1 MIKQNYLAWALL
13 LSLLALTA
21 GLSACSPDPSE
32 GKAAT
37 PDTAHVE
44 RRDLD
49 ISADASGT
57 IEPLRVVEVKSRV
70 SGELQKIG
78 VETGQ
83 ELSQGDL
90 IALVDP
96 RDVRNALDQAKADL
110 ELANARVA
118 NTSAQRRRAENLAKE
133 GVISA
138 QDLETA
144 QLQETDAKAQLV
156 KANTN
161 LELAQE
167 KMGDV
172 DIRAPISGMVIEKTV
187 EQGQI
192 IASASGNVS
201 GGTTLVKMADLSTVQ
216 ARALVDE
223 TDVGRVQAGQAAQ
236 VTVEA
241 YPGRIFR
248 GTVSKIE
255 PQAVVDQNVTMFPVL
270 IELANPN
277 RLLKPGMNSEVSI
290 SIAHR
295 TNVATVPNE
304 AVANPR
310 DAATAG
316 VALGLDDRQLR
327 EKMAQMRP
335 APTGGVSGGGD
346 HSGGGPLGGGRS
358 WRDRAESGA
367 TGAQSGGRSGGWS
380 MGAGQGGRLSGD
392 VHPGVVFVKG
402 AKGPEPKFVLL
413 GLSDWDYTEVIRGL
427 DPGAQ
432 VYLISVARLKQQ
444 QTEFTDRMR
453 QRAGGGMFGGG
464 QQQRG
469 GGAGGTAGS
478 SSGGGG
484 QRPGGPHSPG
494 PSLPEGERG
503 TKSKTFLP
511 FSLLSLRERRAG
523 EVRAPW
529 ARRIDKGNTHHAHH
543 RNLPRRARGHPRQQ
557 AALLPHGPGDHHWH
571 LRRDRHGGPRRGRAA

>member
-1 MIKQNYLAWALL
+1 VRSPEMKPTMKWIRGAAALL
-13 LSLLALTA
+13 LSLTLAA
-21 GLSACSPDPSE
+21 GLVACDKGE
-32 GKAAT
+32 GQEKQAT
-37 PDTAHVE
+37 PDTARAE

-83 ELSQGDL
+83 ELKQGDL
-90 IALVDP
+90 IGLVDP
-96 RDVRNALDQAKADL
+96 RDVRNALDQAQADMAL
-110 ELANARVA
+110 ATAQVANA
-118 NTSAQRRRAENLAKE
+118 TAQRRRAARLAKD
-133 GVISA
+133 GVLSK
-138 QDLETA
+138 QDLETT
-144 QLQETDAKAQLV
+144 QLQETGARASLV
-156 KANTN
+156 KAKTN
-161 LELAQE
+161 LQLAQE

-172 DIRAPISGMVIEKTV
+172 DIRAPISGMVIEKDV

-223 TDVGRVQAGQAAQ
+223 TDIGRIQPGQTAA

-241 YPGRIFR
+241 YPGRTFR

-270 IELANPN
+270 IELANPD
-277 RLLKPGMNSEVSI
+277 RLLKPGMNSEVSV

-295 TNVATVPNE
+295 ANVLTVPNE
-304 AVANPR
+304 AVASVR
-310 DAATAG
+310 DAASAG
-316 VALGLDDRQLR
+316 AALGLDEDDLR

-335 APTGGVSGGGD
+335 ARSGGPGGRQGGGPSGGG
-346 HSGGGPLGGGRS
+346 SWKGRS
-358 WRDRAESGA
+358 QGGLSG
-367 TGAQSGGRSGGWS
+367 GGRSGGFGGGQGGGWT
-380 MGAGQGGRLSGD
+380 GRAGQGGSGASGD

-427 DPGAQ
+427 EPNAD

-453 QRAGGGMFGGG
+453 QRAGGGMLGGG
-464 QQQRG
+464 QQQQRG
-469 GGAGGTAGS
+469 GQGGSGGGT
-478 SSGGGG
+478 SGGGG
-484 QRPGGPHSPG
+484 QRP
-494 PSLPEGERG
+494 
-503 TKSKTFLP
+503 
-511 FSLLSLRERRAG
+511 
-523 EVRAPW
+523 
-529 ARRIDKGNTHHAHH
+529 
-543 RNLPRRARGHPRQQ
+543 Q
-557 AALLPHGPGDHHWH
+557 
-571 LRRDRHGGPRRGRAA
+571 